1 MVAGRKAPYMHSDG
15 SDCYTRNCRLD
26 HANSVEDQNKAIYED
41 FNKKMNALQID
52 HDAALLKAELGTPA
66 LTRTARIMMGEEV
79 EPEVSQLTRTARIM
93 MGEKVEPE
101 TQEIVEASP
110 LTRTARIMMGH
121 EEVSSRLCGDY
132 PAPCNCDDSVS
143 HDESVSNFM
152 RYNSLTT
159 LDGIIPSDSQSVQNG
174 AVEDEILHDGTLY
187 SRVRKGVGGGDF
199 SSMRIQAN
207 RSLTEDE
214 AYRLSGMVGYAYV
227 KSIAGEKIYDPTQ
240 DSPYSLVI
248 SADSTKSARDDLGD
262 GIYEFE
268 EALKEISTNG
278 SPRYKTDRKGPIGSQ
293 KVEGFGDDF
302 KVEIYYDSVY
312 RD

>member
-15 SDCYTRNCRLD
+15 SDCYTQNCRLD
-26 HANSVEDQNKAIYED
+26 HANSVEQQNKAIYDD
-41 FNKKMNALQID
+41 FNKKMD
-52 HDAALLKAELGTPA
+52 A
-66 LTRTARIMMGEEV
+66 LTVDRDEALATASSEAPLSRTARMMMGEDV
-79 EPEVSQLTRTARIM
+79 EPEVPQLTRTARIM

-121 EEVSSRLCGDY
+121 EEVSNRLCGDY

-152 RYNSLTT
+152 KYNKLST

-207 RSLTEDE
+207 RMLTEDKV
-214 AYRLSGMVGYAYV
+214 YRLLGMVGYAYV

-312 RD
+312 RY